1 MADPTPSDDLKA
13 ADERR
18 VVLAGRQWRARSRR
32 VMLLRRVLPLIIA
45 VLAGGTAL
53 WVGTRSI
60 IAGVERSRVES
71 REVRLSNPMFHG
83 QDEQG
88 RSFVIGAAQAVR
100 DPDTG
105 MFRLDAPVMRLTLEA
120 GKTSELSAGHG
131 LYDEP
136 SRTLILR
143 GQVII
148 EDGGAGFASSRPR
161 PLWTRAP
168 ASSPATRASRASA
181 PLEQST
187 RRPMP
192 STNRAVGSCSAA
204 RAMIRSGPRSTPA
217 GPDRES

>member
-18 VVLAGRQWRARSRR
+18 VVLAGREWRARSRR
-32 VMLLRRVLPLIIA
+32 VMLLRRVLPLVIA
-45 VLAGGTAL
+45 LLAGGTAL

-100 DPDTG
+100 DPETG

-131 LYDEP
+131 LYDEA

-143 GQVII
+143 GEVII
-148 EDGGAGFASSRPR
+148 EDGGAGFRFVTPEAVVDTRTGVVTGDKGIQGAGALGTVAASSY
-161 PLWTRAP
+161 AIYDQG
-168 ASSPATRASRASA
+168 SRVVFS
-181 PLEQST
+181 
-187 RRPMP
+187 
-192 STNRAVGSCSAA
+192 GSGDDKVQTT
-204 RAMIRSGPRSTPA
+204 INTGGA
-217 GPDRES
+217 G

>member
-1 MADPTPSDDLKA
+1 MTDPTPSDDLKA

-148 EDGGAGFASSRPR
+148 EDGGAGFRFVTPEAVVDTRTGVVTGDKGIQGVGALGTIDASSY
-161 PLWTRAP
+161 AIY
-168 ASSPATRASRASA
+168 
-181 PLEQST
+181 EQGGRVVFS
-187 RRPMP
+187 
-192 STNRAVGSCSAA
+192 GSGDDKV
-204 RAMIRSGPRSTPA
+204 RTTINTGGA
-217 GPDRES
+217 G

>member
-148 EDGGAGFASSRPR
+148 EDGGAGFRFVTPEAVVDTRTGVVTGDKGIQGVGALGTIDASSY
-161 PLWTRAP
+161 AIY
-168 ASSPATRASRASA
+168 
-181 PLEQST
+181 EQGGRVVFS
-187 RRPMP
+187 
-192 STNRAVGSCSAA
+192 GSGDDKV
-204 RAMIRSGPRSTPA
+204 RTTINTGGA
-217 GPDRES
+217 G

>member
-18 VVLAGRQWRARSRR
+18 VVLAGREWRARSRR
-32 VMLLRRVLPLIIA
+32 VMLLRRVLPLVIA
-45 VLAGGTAL
+45 LLAGGTAL

-83 QDEQG
+83 QDDQG

-100 DPDTG
+100 DPETG

-131 LYDEP
+131 LYDEA

-143 GQVII
+143 GEVII
-148 EDGGAGFASSRPR
+148 EDGGAGFRFVTPEAVVDTRTGVVTGDKGIQGAGALGTVAASSY
-161 PLWTRAP
+161 AIYDQG
-168 ASSPATRASRASA
+168 SRVVFS
-181 PLEQST
+181 
-187 RRPMP
+187 
-192 STNRAVGSCSAA
+192 GSGDDKVQTT
-204 RAMIRSGPRSTPA
+204 INTGGA
-217 GPDRES
+217 G

>member
-1 MADPTPSDDLKA
+1 MTEPAPSDDLKA

-18 VVLAGRQWRARSRR
+18 VVLAGRKWRARSRR
-32 VMLLRRVLPLIIA
+32 VMLFRRVLPIA
-45 VLAGGTAL
+45 IVVLAGGTAL

-83 QDEQG
+83 QDDQG
-88 RSFVIGAAQAVR
+88 RSFIIGAAQAVR

-120 GKTSELSAGHG
+120 GKTSELSAGQG

-143 GQVII
+143 NQVII
-148 EDGGAGFASSRPR
+148 EDGGAGFRFVTP
-161 PLWTRAP
+161 
-168 ASSPATRASRASA
+168 
-181 PLEQST
+181 E
-187 RRPMP
+187 
-192 STNRAVGSCSAA
+192 AVVDT
-204 RAMIRSGPRSTPA
+204 RSGVVTGDKGIEGA
-217 GPDRES
+217 GALGTINATSYAIYEQGGRVVFSGSGDDKVRATINTREAG

>member
-32 VMLLRRVLPLIIA
+32 VMLLRRVLPLVIA
-45 VLAGGTAL
+45 LLAGGTAL

-83 QDEQG
+83 QDDQG

-100 DPDTG
+100 DPETG

-131 LYDEP
+131 LYDEA

-143 GQVII
+143 GEVII
-148 EDGGAGFASSRPR
+148 EDGGAGFRFVTPEAVVDTRTGVVTGDKGIQGAGALGTIAASSY
-161 PLWTRAP
+161 AIYDQG
-168 ASSPATRASRASA
+168 SRVVFS
-181 PLEQST
+181 
-187 RRPMP
+187 
-192 STNRAVGSCSAA
+192 GSGDDKVQTT
-204 RAMIRSGPRSTPA
+204 INTGGA
-217 GPDRES
+217 G

>member
-1 MADPTPSDDLKA
+1 MTEPTPSDELKA

-18 VVLAGRQWRARSRR
+18 VALAGQRWRARSRR
-32 VMLLRRVLPLIIA
+32 VMLLRRVLPVAIV
-45 VLAGGTAL
+45 VLAGGAIL

-88 RSFVIGAAQAVR
+88 RSFIIGAEQAVR

-105 MFRLDAPVMRLTLEA
+105 MFRLDAPVMRLILET
-120 GKTSELSAGHG
+120 GDTSELSAGYG

-143 GQVII
+143 EQVII
-148 EDGGAGFASSRPR
+148 EDGGAGFRFVTPEAVVD
-161 PLWTRAP
+161 TR
-168 ASSPATRASRASA
+168 TGVV
-181 PLEQST
+181 T
-187 RRPMP
+187 GDKGI
-192 STNRAVGSCSAA
+192 VGSGALGTINATSYAIYEQGG
-204 RAMIRSGPRSTPA
+204 RVVFSGSGDDKVRTTINTGPA
-217 GPDRES
+217 G

>member
-1 MADPTPSDDLKA
+1 MSDPTPGDDLKA

-32 VMLLRRVLPLIIA
+32 VMLLRRVLPIAIA
-45 VLAGGTAL
+45 VLAGGTVL

-131 LYDEP
+131 LYDES

-148 EDGGAGFASSRPR
+148 EDAGAGFRFVTPEAVVDTRTGVVTGDKGIQGAGALGTIDASSYAIYEQGGRVVFSGSGDDKVRTTINTGGAG
-161 PLWTRAP
+161 
-168 ASSPATRASRASA
+168 
-181 PLEQST
+181 
-187 RRPMP
+187 
-192 STNRAVGSCSAA
+192 
-204 RAMIRSGPRSTPA
+204 
-217 GPDRES
+217 

>member
-32 VMLLRRVLPLIIA
+32 VMLLRRVLPLVIA
-45 VLAGGTAL
+45 LLAGGTAL

-100 DPDTG
+100 DPETG

-131 LYDEP
+131 LYDEA

-143 GQVII
+143 GEVII
-148 EDGGAGFASSRPR
+148 EDGGAGFRFVTPEAVVDTRTGVVTGDKGIQGAGALGTIAASSY
-161 PLWTRAP
+161 AIYDQG
-168 ASSPATRASRASA
+168 SRVVFS
-181 PLEQST
+181 
-187 RRPMP
+187 
-192 STNRAVGSCSAA
+192 GSGDDKVQTT
-204 RAMIRSGPRSTPA
+204 INTGGA
-217 GPDRES
+217 G

>member
-1 MADPTPSDDLKA
+1 MTDPTPSDDLKA

-18 VVLAGRQWRARSRR
+18 VVLAGRQWRGRSRR

-83 QDEQG
+83 QDDQG

-148 EDGGAGFASSRPR
+148 EDGGAGFRFVTPEAVVDTRTGVVTGDKGIQGVGALGTIDASSY
-161 PLWTRAP
+161 AIY
-168 ASSPATRASRASA
+168 
-181 PLEQST
+181 EQGGRVVFS
-187 RRPMP
+187 
-192 STNRAVGSCSAA
+192 GSGDDKV
-204 RAMIRSGPRSTPA
+204 RTTINTGGA
-217 GPDRES
+217 G

>member
-1 MADPTPSDDLKA
+1 MTDPTPSNDLKA

-32 VMLLRRVLPLIIA
+32 VMLLRRVLPLVI
-45 VLAGGTAL
+45 VLLAGGTAL

-100 DPDTG
+100 DPETG

-120 GKTSELSAGHG
+120 GKTSELSAGRG
-131 LYDEP
+131 LYDES

-143 GQVII
+143 GEVII
-148 EDGGAGFASSRPR
+148 EDGGAGFRFVTPEAIVDTRTGVVTGDKGIQGSGALGTIDASSY
-161 PLWTRAP
+161 AIY
-168 ASSPATRASRASA
+168 
-181 PLEQST
+181 EQGGRVVFS
-187 RRPMP
+187 
-192 STNRAVGSCSAA
+192 GSGDDKV
-204 RAMIRSGPRSTPA
+204 RTTINTGGA
-217 GPDRES
+217 G

>member
-1 MADPTPSDDLKA
+1 MTDPTPSDDLKA

-83 QDEQG
+83 QDDQG

-148 EDGGAGFASSRPR
+148 EDGGAGFRFVTPEAVVDTRTGVVTGDKGIQGVGALGTIDASSY
-161 PLWTRAP
+161 AIY
-168 ASSPATRASRASA
+168 
-181 PLEQST
+181 EQGGRVVFS
-187 RRPMP
+187 
-192 STNRAVGSCSAA
+192 GSGDDKV
-204 RAMIRSGPRSTPA
+204 RTTINTGGA
-217 GPDRES
+217 G

>member
-1 MADPTPSDDLKA
+1 MTDPTPGDDLKA

-18 VVLAGRQWRARSRR
+18 VVLAGRQWRSRSRR
-32 VMLLRRVLPLIIA
+32 VMLLRRILPIAIA

-120 GKTSELSAGHG
+120 GKTSELSAGQG

-143 GQVII
+143 NQVII
-148 EDGGAGFASSRPR
+148 EDGGAGFRFVTPEAVVDTRTGVVTGDKGIQGAGALGTIDASSY
-161 PLWTRAP
+161 AIY
-168 ASSPATRASRASA
+168 
-181 PLEQST
+181 EQGGRVVFS
-187 RRPMP
+187 
-192 STNRAVGSCSAA
+192 GSGDDKV
-204 RAMIRSGPRSTPA
+204 RTTINTGGA
-217 GPDRES
+217 G

>member
-1 MADPTPSDDLKA
+1 MTDPTPSDDLKA

-32 VMLLRRVLPLIIA
+32 VMLLRRVLPLVIA

-148 EDGGAGFASSRPR
+148 EDGGAGFRFVTPEAVVDTRTGVVTGALGTIDASSY
-161 PLWTRAP
+161 AIY
-168 ASSPATRASRASA
+168 
-181 PLEQST
+181 EQGGRVVFS
-187 RRPMP
+187 
-192 STNRAVGSCSAA
+192 GSGDDKV
-204 RAMIRSGPRSTPA
+204 RTTINTGGA
-217 GPDRES
+217 G

>member
-1 MADPTPSDDLKA
+1 MTDPTPGDDLKA

-18 VVLAGRQWRARSRR
+18 VVLAGRQWRSRSRR
-32 VMLLRRVLPLIIA
+32 VMLLRRILPIAIA

-120 GKTSELSAGHG
+120 GKTSELSAGQG

-143 GQVII
+143 NQVII
-148 EDGGAGFASSRPR
+148 EDGGAGFRFVTPEAVVDTRTGVVTGDKGIQGAGALGTIDASSYAIYQQGGRVVF
-161 PLWTRAP
+161 
-168 ASSPATRASRASA
+168 S
-181 PLEQST
+181 
-187 RRPMP
+187 
-192 STNRAVGSCSAA
+192 GSGDDKV
-204 RAMIRSGPRSTPA
+204 RTTINTGGA
-217 GPDRES
+217 G

>member
-18 VVLAGRQWRARSRR
+18 VVLAGREWRARSRR
-32 VMLLRRVLPLIIA
+32 VMLLRRVLPLVIA
-45 VLAGGTAL
+45 LLAGGTAL

-100 DPDTG
+100 DPETG

-131 LYDEP
+131 LYDEA

-143 GQVII
+143 GEVII
-148 EDGGAGFASSRPR
+148 EDGGAGFRFVTPEAVVDTRTGVVTGDKGIQGAGALGTIAASSY
-161 PLWTRAP
+161 AIYDQG
-168 ASSPATRASRASA
+168 SRVVFS
-181 PLEQST
+181 
-187 RRPMP
+187 
-192 STNRAVGSCSAA
+192 GSGDDKVQTT
-204 RAMIRSGPRSTPA
+204 INTGGA
-217 GPDRES
+217 G

>member
-1 MADPTPSDDLKA
+1 MTEPTPSDDLKA

-32 VMLLRRVLPLIIA
+32 VMLLRRVLPLAIIL
-45 VLAGGTAL
+45 LAGGVVL

-100 DPDTG
+100 DPETG

-120 GKTSELSAGHG
+120 GKTSELSAGYG

-136 SRTLILR
+136 SRTLVLR
-143 GQVII
+143 GEVII
-148 EDGGAGFASSRPR
+148 EDAGAGFRFVTPEAVVDTRTGVVTGDDGIRGTGALGTIDASSYAIYDQGGRVVF
-161 PLWTRAP
+161 
-168 ASSPATRASRASA
+168 S
-181 PLEQST
+181 
-187 RRPMP
+187 
-192 STNRAVGSCSAA
+192 GSGDDKV
-204 RAMIRSGPRSTPA
+204 RTTINTGEA
-217 GPDRES
+217 G

>member
-1 MADPTPSDDLKA
+1 MTDPTPGDDLKA

-18 VVLAGRQWRARSRR
+18 VVLAGRQWRLRSRR
-32 VMLLRRVLPLIIA
+32 VMLLRRILPIAIA

-120 GKTSELSAGHG
+120 GKTSELSAGQG

-143 GQVII
+143 NQVII
-148 EDGGAGFASSRPR
+148 EDGGAGFRFVTPEAVVDTRTGVVTGDKGIQGAGALGTIDASSY
-161 PLWTRAP
+161 AIY
-168 ASSPATRASRASA
+168 
-181 PLEQST
+181 EQGGRVVFS
-187 RRPMP
+187 
-192 STNRAVGSCSAA
+192 GSGDDKV
-204 RAMIRSGPRSTPA
+204 RTTINTGGA
-217 GPDRES
+217 G